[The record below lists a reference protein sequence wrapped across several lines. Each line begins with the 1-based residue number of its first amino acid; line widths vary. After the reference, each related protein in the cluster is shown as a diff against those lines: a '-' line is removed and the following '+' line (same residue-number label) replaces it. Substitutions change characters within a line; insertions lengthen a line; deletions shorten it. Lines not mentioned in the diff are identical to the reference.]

1 MTFLSYLFYHLRRIL
16 GPKGGENIKG
26 LQSSPFLAI
35 NAKGEKI
42 LSPKQKDRTTH
53 HFKKIQNERFN
64 WHSQNLVFKLV
75 FKAISN

>member
-35 NAKGEKI
+35 NAKVEKI
-42 LSPKQKDRTTH
+42 LSTKQKDRTTH
-53 HFKKIQNERFN
+53 HLKKFKMKDLIGI
-64 WHSQNLVFKLV
+64 HKT
-75 FKAISN
+75 